1 MRNSIFVRVAAG
13 LLAVLALA
21 LPAAAANHATKHAVR
36 TADGKKG
43 MPDLK
48 HIFVIMLEN
57 HSQSSVL
64 GNANAPFI
72 NSLAQQY
79 AVAAN
84 YYGVTHPSE
93 PNYVA
98 AISGSNWF
106 VNDDNPANR
115 FDHTNLVDQL
125 EAAHLTWGAYM

>member
-1 MRNSIFVRVAAG
+1 LRLGASIA
-13 LLAVLALA
+13 LLAALVS
-21 LPAAAANHATKHAVR
+21 PAAQSSIANANSPSAS
-36 TADGKKG
+36 
-43 MPDLK
+43 PK

-57 HSQSSVL
+57 HSRSSVL
-64 GNANAPFI
+64 GDPNAPYI
-72 NSLAQQY
+72 NALANEF
-79 AVAAN
+79 AVAER

-115 FDHTNLVDQL
+115 YDHTNLVDQL
-125 EAAHLTWGAYM
+125 EAHHKSWAAYMEAMPSVGYLGD